1 MTNNLPP
8 TPGPGRPA
16 PSHGAAVDQPADPG
30 LDPTADAATHP
41 PSGAKADPAE
51 GWLRRLMHYV
61 GRYRRGVLLSF
72 GAAVLSTLIA
82 VATPLIERWV
92 VDHSIV
98 AHDAPIAPALIL
110 LVLAGVARFGLGY
123 VRRWWGGRL
132 SLDVQYDLRDDVFAS
147 LQRLDGARLADL
159 DTGQMVSRS
168 NSDITLVQGL
178 LAFLP
183 NMSGQALLFVLSIVV
198 MAVLS
203 PLLTIVALLV
213 GPALAVIG
221 VRSRMRLFPA
231 TWDAQQKAGQVAGVV
246 ETDVT
251 GVRVVKSYG
260 QERRE
265 LLRLESSA
273 RTLFASRM
281 RSVRFTARY
290 SPALQAVPSLGQVG
304 VLALGGYLVL
314 HDRISLGTFLA
325 FSTYLAELAAPVRIL
340 AGLLTIGQQ
349 AKAGVVRVMEVI
361 DCQPEITE
369 AADAGDLPTNGGAGV
384 RFDNVTFGYV
394 PSRPVLRDFSLDI
407 QPGQAVALV
416 GTSGSGTSTTVTLL
430 SRFWDVQSGAV
441 SIGGTDVRELKLAAV
456 RQAVGLVS
464 EDAFLFST
472 TVRENILYGHPDATD
487 EQVRTAARL
496 AQADRFIQAL
506 PGGYD
511 TVVGEHGLTLSGGQR
526 QRVALARALLTD
538 PQVLV
543 LDDATSAVDAAV
555 EADILSALR
564 EVMRGRTTLLVAHRR
579 STLALADRVVLL
591 DEGQVVDSGTE
602 AELRER
608 SALFRRLLADLP
620 DATDP
625 TSPAAVDV
633 DAEVGGITAALWPY
647 EDLDELPASFAE
659 TAAGGAPASGRPGG
673 GGGRGLGR
681 GTMTGGPISTA
692 LAGVPATPELLALVN
707 GLPETHDEPKVE
719 LAAAAAAD
727 PKFGLGR
734 LLRPLRYVLAG
745 ALVLVALDAL
755 ASLTL
760 PLLIR
765 NGVNAALGE
774 NQAAIL
780 VRSSLLALGVVLLDW
795 LITIMQTLVTG
806 RLGERLLYTLR
817 IKTFAQLQRLGLDYY
832 EREMAGR
839 IMTRMTTDVDAL
851 SSFLQTGV
859 ATALVSVLQLGG
871 VLVLLLF
878 LDPILGVTALAFL
891 PVLAVATVI
900 FRRISSAAYTEAR
913 ERVSAVNADLQENLS
928 GVQVAQAFTREA
940 ENQDRFRVL
949 ADRYRQSRLRAQRA
963 LSTYFP
969 FVEMLSEVAAAVAL
983 GVGAQRV
990 HSGAITAGGL
1000 IAFLLYLD
1008 LFFSPVQ
1015 SLSQVF
1021 DGYQQAQVGLRRL
1034 AQLLRLPTST
1044 PLPAAPVTVPE
1055 HLTGLI
1061 ELNDVHFRY
1070 AGATSDALDG
1080 ITLRIEPGE
1089 SVALVGET
1097 GAGKSTLVKLLARLY
1112 DVTDGSVEVDGVDL
1126 REWDLS
1132 PFRQRLGVVPQ
1143 EAYLFPGT
1151 VRDNIGYGRP
1161 EATDEQIE
1169 AAARAVGA
1177 HAAIARLPFGY
1188 LTPVGERGRSLSAGQ
1203 RQLVSLAR
1211 AELVDPDILL
1221 LDEATAAL
1229 DLATEAE
1236 YISATERIRGTRTSV
1251 IVAHRLPTASRADRV
1266 IVLDQGRIV
1275 EQGPPAELRA
1285 SGGAFA
1291 RLWDIYAGSALVD

>member
-1 MTNNLPP
+1 
-8 TPGPGRPA
+8 
-16 PSHGAAVDQPADPG
+16 
-30 LDPTADAATHP
+30 
-41 PSGAKADPAE
+41 
-51 GWLRRLMHYV
+51 MHYV

-72 GAAVLSTLIA
+72 GAALVSTLIA
-82 VATPLIERWV
+82 TATPLIERWV

-98 AHDAPIAPALIL
+98 GHDEPLAPALIL

-203 PLLTIVALLV
+203 PLLTVVALLV
-213 GPALAVIG
+213 GPALAVIA

-290 SPALQAVPSLGQVG
+290 SPALQLVPSLGQVG

-369 AADAGDLPTNGGAGV
+369 APDATDLPGGSGAGV
-384 RFDNVTFGYV
+384 RFEHVTFGYV

-430 SRFWDVQSGAV
+430 SRFWDVQSGTV
-441 SIGGTDVRELKLAAV
+441 SIGGTDVRELKISAV

-472 TVRENILYGHPDATD
+472 TVRENIVYGHPEATD
-487 EQVRTAARL
+487 EQVRAAARL
-496 AQADRFIQAL
+496 AQADGFIQRL
-506 PGGYD
+506 PNGYE

-555 EADILSALR
+555 EAEILLALR

-579 STLALADRVVLL
+579 STLALADRIVLL
-591 DEGQVVDSGTE
+591 DEGQVVDAGTE

-625 TSPAAVDV
+625 NRPLDPEAAPA
-633 DAEVGGITAALWPY
+633 DATGITPALWPY
-647 EDLDELPASFAE
+647 EDLDELPPSFNVS
-659 TAAGGAPASGRPGG
+659 TPAATSVGGRGG
-673 GGGRGLGR
+673 GGGRGGSGR
-681 GTMTGGPISTA
+681 TAIGGGGPITSA
-692 LAGVPATPELLALVN
+692 LAGVPATPELLALVDN
-707 GLPETHDEPKVE
+707 LPPAHDQPNVA

-727 PKFGLGR
+727 HRSGS
-734 LLRPLRYVLAG
+734 AG
-745 ALVLVALDAL
+745 CCARC
-755 ASLTL
+755 ASSW
-760 PLLIR
+760 P
-765 NGVNAALGE
+765 G
-774 NQAAIL
+774 
-780 VRSSLLALGVVLLDW
+780 RSS
-795 LITIMQTLVTG
+795 
-806 RLGERLLYTLR
+806 
-817 IKTFAQLQRLGLDYY
+817 
-832 EREMAGR
+832 
-839 IMTRMTTDVDAL
+839 
-851 SSFLQTGV
+851 SSPWTPWPRSACHCSS
-859 ATALVSVLQLGG
+859 ATASTR
-871 VLVLLLF
+871 
-878 LDPILGVTALAFL
+878 P
-891 PVLAVATVI
+891 
-900 FRRISSAAYTEAR
+900 
-913 ERVSAVNADLQENLS
+913 S
-928 GVQVAQAFTREA
+928 GRT
-940 ENQDRFRVL
+940 
-949 ADRYRQSRLRAQRA
+949 RLR
-963 LSTYFP
+963 SW
-969 FVEMLSEVAAAVAL
+969 
-983 GVGAQRV
+983 
-990 HSGAITAGGL
+990 SG
-1000 IAFLLYLD
+1000 
-1008 LFFSPVQ
+1008 
-1015 SLSQVF
+1015 
-1021 DGYQQAQVGLRRL
+1021 RRCWRS
-1034 AQLLRLPTST
+1034 ASSWPT
-1044 PLPAAPVTVPE
+1044 
-1055 HLTGLI
+1055 G
-1061 ELNDVHFRY
+1061 
-1070 AGATSDALDG
+1070 
-1080 ITLRIEPGE
+1080 
-1089 SVALVGET
+1089 
-1097 GAGKSTLVKLLARLY
+1097 
-1112 DVTDGSVEVDGVDL
+1112 
-1126 REWDLS
+1126 
-1132 PFRQRLGVVPQ
+1132 
-1143 EAYLFPGT
+1143 
-1151 VRDNIGYGRP
+1151 
-1161 EATDEQIE
+1161 
-1169 AAARAVGA
+1169 
-1177 HAAIARLPFGY
+1177 
-1188 LTPVGERGRSLSAGQ
+1188 
-1203 RQLVSLAR
+1203 
-1211 AELVDPDILL
+1211 
-1221 LDEATAAL
+1221 
-1229 DLATEAE
+1229 
-1236 YISATERIRGTRTSV
+1236 
-1251 IVAHRLPTASRADRV
+1251 
-1266 IVLDQGRIV
+1266 
-1275 EQGPPAELRA
+1275 
-1285 SGGAFA
+1285 
-1291 RLWDIYAGSALVD
+1291 